1 MEFKHE
7 ELVEREVIIARLLV
21 KGMSEKEISEQTGM
35 GKRIVAA
42 HIRNMKVKLQAN
54 DLALMIRRL
63 QQIPSLQP

>member
-21 KGMSEKEISEQTGM
+21 KGFSVKEISDQTGM

-42 HIRNMKVKLQAN
+42 HIRNMKVKLQAR
-54 DLALMIRRL
+54 DLMILIRTL
-63 QQIPSLQP
+63 QQLAP

>member
-21 KGMSEKEISEQTGM
+21 KGFSAKEISDQTGM

-42 HIRNMKVKLQAN
+42 HIRNMKVKLQAK
-54 DLALMIRRL
+54 DLMLLIRAL
-63 QQIPSLQP
+63 QQLVP